1 MRKDLH
7 KLLLCVATIGAL
19 CLTTAFCHAADSI
32 EVVRAKADQ
41 GEASA
46 QLDLGLSYF
55 KGTGVVKDEVEAV
68 KWYRKAA
75 DRGDALAQYTLG
87 FMYAN
92 GTGVAKDETEAYKW
106 TLLAGAQG
114 NEGARSNTPKI
125 ELRLTPQQRADG
137 QRLAR
142 EFKPSNQSS
151 SKGSPR

>member
-55 KGTGVVKDEVEAV
+55 KGTGVVKD
-68 KWYRKAA
+68 
-75 DRGDALAQYTLG
+75 DA
-87 FMYAN
+87 
-92 GTGVAKDETEAYKW
+92 EAYKW
-106 TLLAGAQG
+106 FLLAGAQG
-114 NEGARSNTPKI
+114 DETARSNIPKI

-142 EFKPSNQSS
+142 EFRPRNQPASKDSS
-151 SKGSPR
+151 P